1 MTKKDYIFILWSPVI
16 GDEETVGFIQL
27 ASTVYLVAA
36 RNRQWRNIGFIYF
49 VVARNRQRRNWLIYY
64 LWLPVIGNEETHS
77 YIYFVVA
84 RNR

>member
-36 RNRQWRNIGFIYF
+36 VIGSEEILALFI
-49 VVARNRQRRNWLIYY
+49 
-64 LWLPVIGNEETHS
+64 LWLPVIGNEETDWFI
-77 YIYFVVA
+77 IYGCP
-84 RNR
+84 